1 MIEAFVVGTGAR
13 VKRALGVVVGG
24 GGVRGD
30 GAEGMGI
37 EVRGRMGR
45 GGLKG
50 SFFVRSLVLGGERLR
65 EGVGKRAVMREWRAD
80 LEIGLVRRV

>member
-1 MIEAFVVGTGAR
+1 MIESFVVGTGAR
-13 VKRALGVVVGG
+13 VKRALVVVGG
-24 GGVRGD
+24 GGVRED

-50 SFFVRSLVLGGERLR
+50 SFFLSSLLFLFGWVSLVQDSLGKVERGW
-65 EGVGKRAVMREWRAD
+65 EVGGDA
-80 LEIGLVRRV
+80 RVGG